1 MASPLSQCVRFLSA
15 PACLY
20 RRIILPWPARIRG
33 RAFVLCWLTGQPGRS
48 GLPSRYLRARIGMRA
63 PMAAGCGGHR
73 MEPVE
78 ACWTRATSMD
88 EWWCMLLR
96 RGPRPGSSRYR
107 RTSPSNGSKASRR
120 TPSSSTSRVVR
131 CALIRESASTRW
143 SSPMHIVPAA
153 ASRQGFFPVVC
164 GPLPFP
170 CRQNHEPVDSRVS
183 RRFADQFDGIT
194 ESLRG

>member
-20 RRIILPWPARIRG
+20 RQIILPWPARIRG
-33 RAFVLCWLTGQPGRS
+33 RAFALYWLTGRAGRS

-78 ACWTRATSMD
+78 ACWMRATSMD
-88 EWWCMLLR
+88 GWWCMLLR
-96 RGPRPGSSRYR
+96 RGPKPRSSRCR
-107 RTSPSNGSKASRR
+107 RTSPGNGSRASRR

-131 CALIRESASTRW
+131 CALIPGSGSTRW
-143 SSPMHIVPAA
+143 SLPMHILPAA
-153 ASRQGFFPVVC
+153 ASRQGFSPVVC
-164 GPLPFP
+164 GPRPCP
-170 CRQNHEPVDSRVS
+170 CRQNLERLASRVWS
-183 RRFADQFDGIT
+183 YSAT
-194 ESLRG
+194 KRGSVGSYE